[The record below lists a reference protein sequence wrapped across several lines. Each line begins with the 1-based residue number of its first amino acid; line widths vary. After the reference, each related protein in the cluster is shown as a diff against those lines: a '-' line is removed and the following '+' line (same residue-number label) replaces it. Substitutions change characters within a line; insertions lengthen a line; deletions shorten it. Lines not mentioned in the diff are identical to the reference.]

1 MKNRSKLWDR
11 NFTII
16 TIGTIISAIG
26 SVGLSFALS
35 IVVYNNTS
43 SIMLTGIYNAVTIIP
58 QVLFP
63 VLVAP
68 YIDRISRKKIIVF
81 LDYLLGAVYTVFGVY
96 LISADFNY
104 YLFIVVGFIAST
116 IGVIYSLAYNSLF
129 PDLIPEGFAQKGYSV
144 SVLIYP
150 IIAASFTPI
159 AAIVYES
166 VGIEIL
172 FIIEGVLLLICAS
185 VELFIKYEEGNR
197 ITDKYK
203 LQEYFTDIKEG
214 VLYLKKEKG
223 ILFIYLY
230 MAVTIFA
237 SQGVSLLLVPFFQS
251 HMVYNTTHYSLLLS
265 AETIGRT
272 VGGAL
277 HYMIKIPVGK
287 RYAIASKVYIIYDVL
302 DGVLMFVAFPIMII
316 MRFVEGFLGVN
327 SANIRESSVQSYIPK
342 EKRARVNSFFQ
353 LLVFGGMFLANL
365 VAGVLGEI
373 FSLPIAGAVFG
384 CCGVIGALILICKN
398 KTEISKIYNRD
409 I

>member
-172 FIIEGVLLLICAS
+172 FIIEGLLLLICAS
-185 VELFIKYEEGNR
+185 VELVIKYEEGNR

-373 FSLPIAGAVFG
+373 FSLPIEGAVFG

>member
-81 LDYLLGAVYTVFGVY
+81 LDYLLGAIYTVFGVY

-172 FIIEGVLLLICAS
+172 FIIEGLLLLICAS
-185 VELFIKYEEGNR
+185 VELFIKYEESNR
-197 ITDKYK
+197 INDKYK

>member
-1 MKNRSKLWDR
+1 MKNSSKLWDR

-26 SVGLSFALS
+26 SIGLNFALS
-35 IVVYNNTS
+35 IVIYNNTS
-43 SIMLTGIYNAVTIIP
+43 SIMLTGIYNAVIIIP

-63 VLVAP
+63 VIVAP

-81 LDYLLGAVYTVFGVY
+81 LDYLLGAIYTVFGVY
-96 LISADFNY
+96 LISVDFNY
-104 YLFIVVGFIAST
+104 YLFIVVGFIAGT

-129 PDLIPEGFAQKGYSV
+129 PDLIPEGFSQKGYSV

-185 VELFIKYEEGNR
+185 VELFIKYEEVNR
-197 ITDKYK
+197 ISDKYS

-230 MAVTIFA
+230 MSVTIFA

-251 HMVYNTTHYSLLLS
+251 HMIYNTTHYSLLLS

-277 HYMIKIPVGK
+277 HYMIKIPIEK
-287 RYAIASKVYIIYDVL
+287 RYAIASKVYIIYDAL
-302 DGVLMFVAFPIMII
+302 DGILMFVAFPIMII
-316 MRFVEGFLGVN
+316 IKFIEGFLGVN

-365 VAGVLGEI
+365 IAGLLGEI

-384 CCGVIGALILICKN
+384 CCGVLGALMLICKN
-398 KTEISKIYNRD
+398 KIEISKIYNRE